1 MKFKPMK
8 ERKPRSLMSGMRDP
22 VLPAVNKVQ
31 LVVDAVFIRKCLR
44 KRRIGDI
51 KDVRWPEALKAIYRD
66 TERSENELRHIISVC
81 QKALD
86 EQIMPYKNGL
96 WEIINKFDMIKGMDQ
111 EAEQRTREAIK
122 QANKEI

>member
-1 MKFKPMK
+1 MRFKMKFKPFS
-8 ERKPRSLMSGMRDP
+8 RKPRSASSLISNP
-22 VLPAVNKVQ
+22 ELPAVSKVH
-31 LVVDAVFIRKCLR
+31 LIIDKAFIRKCMR

-66 TERSENELRHIISVC
+66 TERAENELRHIISVC

-96 WEIINKFDMIKGMDQ
+96 WDVINKFSLIKELD
-111 EAEQRTREAIK
+111 EEYKNT
-122 QANKEI
+122 